1 MTAAIVLNWNG
12 ASDTLA
18 CVESLSGE
26 RDLSVFVVDNAS
38 QSADLAQLKAGLPES
53 ATLLE
58 SPANLGFAGGCNL
71 GAREA
76 RRRGADVLLFVNND
90 ARLGEGCVAKLVAA
104 LDDGWTAVNP
114 VIWNGL
120 PEGGRTTFWYEKGKV
135 SIGDFIVA
143 DHVPATAD
151 DRALSVYPS
160 DLATGCVLAI
170 RAEDFFSVGGFD
182 EGLFAY
188 FEDVDLAL
196 KLRANGAKLG
206 VVRDAEA
213 WHRGSA
219 SSGGYAS
226 PLSLF
231 YLFRNGPILTRR
243 HASPE
248 VYRAYRKKA
257 PLQMLAAAANFS
269 GRETASGAAA
279 LRGAWAASRGHRGV
293 APSPVAPG
301 WLIPVAWA
309 NRAAWKL
316 LRPLFRRTP
325 PRGAPDPKPREA
337 EG

>member
-12 ASDTLA
+12 ADDTLA
-18 CVESLSGE
+18 CVESLSKE
-26 RDLSVFVVDNAS
+26 RDLLVLVVDNAS
-38 QSADLAQLKAGLPES
+38 EASDLTQLKAGLSES
-53 ATLLE
+53 VTLLE
-58 SPANLGFAGGCNL
+58 SPTNLGFAGGCNL
-71 GAREA
+71 GAGEA
-76 RRRGADVLLFVNND
+76 QRQSADILLFVNND
-90 ARLGEGCVAKLVAA
+90 ARLGAGCVERLVAA
-104 LDDGWTAVNP
+104 LDSGWTAVNP

-120 PEGGRTTFWYEKGKV
+120 PANGRTTFWYEKGQV

-143 DHVPATAD
+143 DHVPATPE
-151 DRALSVYPS
+151 DRAIPVYPS

-170 RAEDFFSVGGFD
+170 RTKDFFDAGGFD

-196 KLRANGAKLG
+196 KLRAKGAKLG

-248 VYRAYRKKA
+248 VYRAYRRKA
-257 PLQMLAAAANFS
+257 PLQMLAAAANFA

-293 APSPVAPG
+293 APSPLTPG
-301 WLIPVAWA
+301 WLLPIAWA

-325 PRGAPDPKPREA
+325 PKGAPDAKPHEA
-337 EG
+337 GG